1 MAYYTDDELLKFG
14 FKYCGTNVKISNKA
28 SIYNPELIEI
38 GNHSRIDDFCVISG
52 NLKIGCYVH
61 ITPMCLVAGGI
72 KGVVI
77 EDFVTL
83 AYGVRVFSQS
93 DDYSGE
99 TMTNSNV
106 PAKYKN
112 EIKEAVF
119 IGKHCIVGVDSIV
132 FPGVQLRQGTSVGAM
147 SLVLK
152 STEEWS
158 IYFGSPAKKIKD
170 RRRDMLEL
178 EKQFLEELNP

>member
-1 MAYYTDDELLKFG
+1 M
-14 FKYCGTNVKISNKA
+14 
-28 SIYNPELIEI
+28 
-38 GNHSRIDDFCVISG
+38 
-52 NLKIGCYVH
+52 
-61 ITPMCLVAGGI
+61 
-72 KGVVI
+72 
-77 EDFVTL
+77 